1 MKFTKTLAATTLGII
16 TLGSALSAVADAPR
30 IGAMKTH
37 PSQGEVGIVEGSVVR
52 QMSHENGMFVG
63 VDTSGLTPGNVHTLW
78 FVAINNPAGCFDP
91 SAVEAKKKKNAED
104 CTSFDVLKRTDVTD
118 SDVGYGGGVIVGS
131 DGTASFSWHQE
142 TGALT
147 NAWFGNGL
155 KNTEQ
160 AEIHLVI
167 NDHGPAIDG
176 RVDEMLSTY
185 RDGCTDDSIPKPM
198 PATARADGEAGP
210 NTCRLVQFTI
220 FKAANQ
226 SS

>member
-1 MKFTKTLAATTLGII
+1 MKLATAIATTAIGFSSLGF
-16 TLGSALSAVADAPR
+16 ALSAAADAPR
-30 IGAMKTH
+30 TSTMKTH
-37 PSQGEVGIVEGSVVR
+37 PSQGEVGIVEGSVAR
-52 QMSHENGMFVG
+52 QINYADGMFVN

-118 SDVGYGGGVIVGS
+118 SDVGYGGGLIVGA
-131 DGTASFSWHQE
+131 DGTASFSWHQP
-142 TGALT
+142 TGELT

-155 KNTEQ
+155 KQTEQ

-167 NDHGPAIDG
+167 NDHGPVIDG
-176 RVDEMLSTY
+176 RVDDMLSTY
-185 RDGCTDDSIPKPM
+185 RGACKEDSIPKPM

-210 NTCRLVQFTI
+210 NTCRLVQFTK
-220 FKAANQ
+220 FLAVNP
-226 SS
+226 S